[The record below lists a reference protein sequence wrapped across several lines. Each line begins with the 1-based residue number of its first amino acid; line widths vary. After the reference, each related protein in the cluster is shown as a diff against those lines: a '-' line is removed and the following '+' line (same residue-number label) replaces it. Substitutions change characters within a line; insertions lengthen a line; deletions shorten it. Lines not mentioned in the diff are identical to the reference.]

1 LVSVENL
8 PLRTQ
13 KPKFFYGYAVVVAA
27 FFIMTVTYGA
37 MYTFSVFFKPLVDYF
52 GWTRAMT
59 SGAFS
64 LFMIFHGFLYIV
76 TGRLNDRFG
85 PRLLITVCGFF
96 LGLGYI
102 LMSQISEIWHLYL
115 YYGIIISIGVS
126 GAFVPLVSTVARWF
140 VLRRSLI
147 TGIVAAGVGVGTLVM
162 SPVANWLIYSYG
174 WSNSYIIFGGVVLV
188 FIVVS
193 AQFMRRDPHQMG
205 LLPYGESNATSEI
218 EAQASQDRDFS
229 LSAAIRTRQF
239 WLLCI
244 IWLGF
249 LYSLQATL
257 VHIVIFATGAGF
269 SPASAAGVMA
279 IIGGTSIVGRIVVGN
294 AADRIGNRP
303 AMIICLSVLSLTLFW
318 LATVSEAWAIYLFAV
333 IFGLAYGGLVPL
345 NSPMVAELFGLR
357 SHGVIL
363 GIITTSATMGG
374 AAGPVVAGYIFDIRE
389 SYQLAFV
396 ISGIVAAVVAI
407 LASFLR
413 PMAGQDWGR

>member
-1 LVSVENL
+1 MVSVENL

-279 IIGGTSIVGRIVVGN
+279 IIGGTSIVGRIVVGF